1 MALPPD
7 LSAATRVLAKTPIH
21 DLPCMKVIQVWAAAC
36 FDFQVSKLIPYMR
49 RTARS
54 RKTMG
59 EHISI
64 TRDIALFCVAF
75 HTYGRGFDVSFT
87 LGPQVVKLL
96 EGAGL
101 VFKFHF
107 GKRPSRHR
115 PIPL

>member
-59 EHISI
+59 ERISI
-64 TRDIALFCVAF
+64 TRDILPCSAWPFTRAEGGLIYRVRR
-75 HTYGRGFDVSFT
+75 GR
-87 LGPQVVKLL
+87 
-96 EGAGL
+96 
-101 VFKFHF
+101 
-107 GKRPSRHR
+107 RR
-115 PIPL
+115 